1 MEKPNV
7 RGPSPSRKA
16 QIALGPR
23 LNRKTKRPPLLPAFA
38 EAPYFVFISGRMKKT
53 PILGELKLGSMQR
66 HLIKLPGAAL
76 GNDEPRPVISV
87 AGAKPGPVLFVNA
100 GVHGGEYPAV
110 EAVIRLGKALD
121 PKKISGTV
129 ILMPVL
135 NLPAFRARTPFV
147 CPIDNVN
154 PNRVFP
160 GNPAGSYSEQMTH
173 ALINEFVV
181 HADAYIDLHGGDIP
195 EALVPFVICRSEDG
209 LTDSKARDVAARSKQ
224 MALAFGL
231 PYVLT
236 VSKPVQAAKGLSSY
250 AAVAE
255 KGIPAILAEAGGV
268 GQMQEDAVELLV
280 NGVMRVM
287 QQLGMLARPK
297 SQIPN
302 SKSQRKKTGRS
313 AVATAKGSATDT
325 AAPTLL
331 TKFEW
336 LYTKHAGMW
345 YPEVA
350 PGDAVKEGEHIGAV
364 ADLFG
369 DTVEEIISPV
379 NGVVLF
385 LTINPSVLE
394 NGLLMG
400 IGAE

>member
-1 MEKPNV
+1 VHSSN
-7 RGPSPSRKA
+7 
-16 QIALGPR
+16 I
-23 LNRKTKRPPLLPAFA
+23 
-38 EAPYFVFISGRMKKT
+38 
-53 PILGELKLGSMQR
+53 PILGELTPGTTRR

-76 GNDEPRPVISV
+76 ANDERRPVISV

-110 EAVIRLGKALD
+110 EAVIRLGKTLD

-160 GNPAGSYSEQMTH
+160 GDPHGSYSEQMTH
-173 ALINEFVV
+173 ACINEFVV
-181 HADAYIDLHGGDIP
+181 HADAYVDLHGGDIP
-195 EALVPFVICRSEDG
+195 EALVPFVICRAGNDE
-209 LTDSKARDVAARSKQ
+209 VAKKSTAVA
-224 MALAFGL
+224 MAFRL

-236 VSKPVQAAKGLSSY
+236 VSKPVQPSKGQSSY
-250 AAVAE
+250 AAAAD

-268 GQMQEDAVELLV
+268 GQMQEEAVSLLV
-280 NGVMRVM
+280 DGVVNVMRH
-287 QQLGMLARPK
+287 LGMIDDAK
-297 SQIPN
+297 FEFQI
-302 SKSQRKKTGRS
+302 SKSKPNKTARS
-313 AVATAKGSATDT
+313 AVATTV
-325 AAPTLL
+325 L
-331 TKFEW
+331 TKFDW
-336 LYTKHAGMW
+336 LYTKSTGVW
-345 YPEVA
+345 YPKVA
-350 PGDAVKEGEHIGAV
+350 PGDAVTEGEQIGTV
-364 ADLFG
+364 GDLFG
-369 DTVEEIISPV
+369 DTLEEIVSPV

-394 NGLLMG
+394 KGLLMG

>member
-1 MEKPNV
+1 M
-7 RGPSPSRKA
+7 
-16 QIALGPR
+16 
-23 LNRKTKRPPLLPAFA
+23 KTIR
-38 EAPYFVFISGRMKKT
+38 
-53 PILGELKLGSMQR
+53 ILGELTSGATQR
-66 HLIKLPGAAL
+66 HMIKLPGAAL
-76 GNDEPRPVISV
+76 ANDEPRPVISV
-87 AGAKPGPVLFVNA
+87 AGEKPGPVLFVNA

-110 EAVIRLGKALD
+110 EAVIGLGKTLD

-160 GNPAGSYSEQMTH
+160 GDPRGSYSEQMTH

-181 HADAYIDLHGGDIP
+181 HADAYVDLHGGDIP
-195 EALVPFVICRSEDG
+195 EALVPFVICRSGNDDVSER
-209 LTDSKARDVAARSKQ
+209 SKAIA
-224 MALAFGL
+224 MAFGL

-236 VSKPVQAAKGLSSY
+236 VDKPVQPSKGSSSY
-250 AAVAE
+250 AAAAE
-255 KGIPAILAEAGGV
+255 KGVPSILAEAGGV

-280 NGVMRVM
+280 NGVVNVMRH
-287 QQLGMLARPK
+287 LGMIAGEHPHLNPL
-297 SQIPN
+297 PN
-302 SKSQRKKTGRS
+302 KGEE
-313 AVATAKGSATDT
+313 GSATV
-325 AAPTLL
+325 L

-336 LYTKHAGMW
+336 VYTKSAGVW
-345 YPEVA
+345 YPKVGA
-350 PGDAVKEGEHIGAV
+350 GDVVNKEEQIGTV
-364 ADLFG
+364 GDLFG
-369 DTVEEIISPV
+369 DTLERIISPV

-400 IGAE
+400 IGVE

>member
-1 MEKPNV
+1 M
-7 RGPSPSRKA
+7 
-16 QIALGPR
+16 
-23 LNRKTKRPPLLPAFA
+23 KTIR
-38 EAPYFVFISGRMKKT
+38 
-53 PILGELKLGSMQR
+53 ILGELTSGATQR

-76 GNDEPRPVISV
+76 ANDEPRPVISV
-87 AGAKPGPVLFVNA
+87 AGEKPGPVLFVNA

-110 EAVIRLGKALD
+110 EAVIGLGKTLD

-160 GNPAGSYSEQMTH
+160 GDPRGSYSEQMTH

-181 HADAYIDLHGGDIP
+181 HADAYVDLHGGDIP
-195 EALVPFVICRSEDG
+195 EALVPFVICRSGNDDVSER
-209 LTDSKARDVAARSKQ
+209 SKAIA
-224 MALAFGL
+224 MAFGL

-236 VSKPVQAAKGLSSY
+236 VDKPVQPSKGSSSY
-250 AAVAE
+250 AAAAE
-255 KGIPAILAEAGGV
+255 KGVPSILAEAGGV

-280 NGVMRVM
+280 NGVVNVMRH
-287 QQLGMLARPK
+287 LGMIAGEHPHLNPL
-297 SQIPN
+297 PN
-302 SKSQRKKTGRS
+302 KGEE
-313 AVATAKGSATDT
+313 GSATV
-325 AAPTLL
+325 L

-336 LYTKHAGMW
+336 IYTKCTGVW
-345 YPEVA
+345 YPKVGA
-350 PGDAVKEGEHIGAV
+350 GDVVNKGEQIGTV
-364 ADLFG
+364 GDLFG
-369 DTVEEIISPV
+369 DTLERIISPV

-400 IGAE
+400 IGVE